1 MIERG
6 RKLLIINIT
15 LVLTISVATIAF
27 YASNVGTGRLPSQS
41 VRLLLTIALCWGLYR
56 GSSVARYL
64 MAVLLSLGFGL
75 ALVGLPAVLR
85 VGNTAGIL
93 LVLSMVAAYFFVA
106 ATLFWS
112 SSIVAFQDHQKEKRA
127 VSLSVTG

>member
-1 MIERG
+1 VIERG
-6 RKLLIINIT
+6 RKLLIINIA

-27 YASNVGTGRLPSQS
+27 YASNVGTGRLPTQV
-41 VRLLLTIALCWGLYR
+41 VRLLITIGLCWGLYR
-56 GSSVARYL
+56 GSKVARYL
-64 MAVLLSLGFGL
+64 MAVLLSLGFAL

-85 VGNTAGIL
+85 SGNAGGIL
-93 LVLSMVAAYFFVA
+93 IVGSMVAAYFFVA

-112 SSIVAFQDHQKEKRA
+112 SSIVAFQNHQKDKSA